1 VDDLGEDGWG
11 EYVCYE
17 SEEGGGTV
25 RGGGEVGVGK
35 LGVVGG
41 GEMLFSIE

>member
-1 VDDLGEDGWG
+1 MDDLGEDGWG

-25 RGGGEVGVGK
+25 RGGEGEK

-41 GEMLFSIE
+41 GDMVLFIE